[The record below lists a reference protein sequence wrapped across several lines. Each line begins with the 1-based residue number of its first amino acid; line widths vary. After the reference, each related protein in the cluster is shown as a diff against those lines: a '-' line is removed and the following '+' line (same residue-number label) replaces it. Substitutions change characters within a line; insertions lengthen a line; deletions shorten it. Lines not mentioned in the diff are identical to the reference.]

1 MSSDD
6 FGQEFR
12 QFMRRYPTG
21 VTVVTSQSGDI
32 QHGMTANSITTL
44 SLDPP
49 AYLICVSKAARLHP
63 VIEESRKFCVNLLGA
78 DQADIS
84 TTFAKTDLTDDERW
98 ATVEWR
104 DSEIGPRFIGGC
116 TGYAECK
123 VTAAYDGLTH
133 TIYIG
138 EVLRLESGEDKPPLI
153 FYGGGYHELVQ

>member
-1 MSSDD
+1 MDED
-6 FGQEFR
+6 FGQQFR
-12 QFMRRYPTG
+12 HFMRRYPTG
-21 VTVVTSQSGDI
+21 VTVVTAQSADV
-32 QHGMTANSITTL
+32 QHGMTANSVTTL

-63 VIEESRKFCVNLLGA
+63 ILEESRKFCVNLLGE
-78 DQADIS
+78 DQSAVS

-104 DSEIGPRFIGGC
+104 DSELGPRFIAGC

-123 VTAAYDGLTH
+123 VTASYDGLTH

-138 EVLRLESGEDKPPLI
+138 EVLRLELGEDKPPLV
-153 FYGGGYHELVQ
+153 FYGGGYHQITK